1 MVDIIARGMAANNSG
16 GGGGDSYTKAET
28 DALLSKKQNLI
39 TLISKLSSDLV
50 DFNLT
55 EEDVIRLFNEV
66 KAEDQTEVEVNG
78 NNIKFLTDTTTEG
91 DDTKIE
97 TGSTF
102 AYKDKIHL

>member
-16 GGGGDSYTKAET
+16 GGSGDSYTKAET

-39 TLISKLSSDLV
+39 TIINKLSSDLI

-55 EEDVIRLFNEV
+55 EEDVVRLFNEA
-66 KAEDQTEVEVNG
+66 KAEEQTEVEVNG
-78 NNIKFLTDTTTEG
+78 DNIKFLTKTVAEG
-91 DDTKIE
+91 DDVKIK

-102 AYKDKIHL
+102 AYKNKIHL

>member
-1 MVDIIARGMAANNSG
+1 MVDIIARGIAANKAESG
-16 GGGGDSYTKAET
+16 ETYTKAEV
-28 DALLSKKQNLI
+28 DALLAGKQNLI
-39 TLISKLSSDLV
+39 TLINKLSSDLV

-55 EEDVIRLFNEV
+55 EEDVIRLFSEV
-66 KAEDQTEVEVNG
+66 KATEQTEVEVNG
-78 NNIKFLTDTTTEG
+78 DNIKFLTDTTTEG